1 MKGLFFPDTMQIEF
15 RSIPNPVP
23 AAGEVVVD
31 VKAASLCGSDL
42 HNLHSAHPNGN
53 VVMGHEGAGI
63 VSAVGLGVT
72 GVQVGDRVALYH
84 VIGCGRCRNCMSGY
98 MQFCTEDR
106 RALAG
111 AVHGVFADKVLVRE
125 ANCLPLPPEF
135 SFAVG
140 AFIGCFAGTS
150 YSALK
155 KLKPNGENTVAVFG
169 LGPVGLAGVAYAHAL
184 GATVIG
190 IDSIE
195 ERLALGKKMG
205 CDAVVDFCKEDVV
218 EQLKALTGGAGPDR
232 IYESS
237 GSMIAQRQ
245 ALEAAAVHG
254 QICMVGFNG
263 PMSQKADSAPSL
275 YTAISR
281 ELTLFGSSIMPRQ
294 DHFAI
299 LDLLQKKHIDLEAMI
314 THRFPFAQ
322 IQEAVRLFDTG
333 KTGKIVIDF

>member
-1 MKGLFFPDTMQIEF
+1 MKGLFFPATMQMEF
-15 RSIPNPVP
+15 RTIPDPAP

-42 HNLHSAHPNGN
+42 HNLHSAHPNES
-53 VVMGHEGAGI
+53 VVMGHEGAGV
-63 VSAVGLGVT
+63 VSAVGSGVT
-72 GVQVGDRVALYH
+72 GVRVGDRVALYH
-84 VIGCGRCRNCMSGY
+84 VIGCGRCQSCMSGY

-111 AVHGVFADKVLVRE
+111 AAHGVFADKVLVRE
-125 ANCLPLPPEF
+125 ANCLPLPQEV

-155 KLKPNGENTVAVFG
+155 KLQLNGENTVAVFG

-190 IDSIE
+190 IDGIA
-195 ERLALGKKMG
+195 ERLSLGKTMG
-205 CDAVVDFCKEDVV
+205 CDAVVNFRKEDVV
-218 EQLKALTGGAGPDR
+218 ERLKQLTDGRGPDR
-232 IYESS
+232 VYESS
-237 GSMIAQRQ
+237 GSLVAQKQ

-275 YTAISR
+275 YTAIGK

-299 LDLLQKKHIDLEAMI
+299 LDLIRKKHVDLEAMI
-314 THRFPFAQ
+314 THRFPFDQ
-322 IQEAVRLFDTG
+322 IQEAIRLFDTG